1 MKFFN
6 FLLKSKTHKS
16 KDFISPDF
24 AISVENVIRFIESL
38 DKNINEDVLFE
49 ILCKLCKND
58 FEAQEIYVFL
68 PIAFVRLCFPKINWL
83 ETYNE
88 IDSTKKEIKREFKNT
103 ESYQIIFKV
112 SKKHFQT
119 LSQETMI
126 KIAGRSA
133 EFHAMNQLFL
143 DNKNA
148 KLEDIKF
155 TETTVIR

>member
-1 MKFFN
+1 MNFFDYL
-6 FLLKSKTHKS
+6 FKSKTHKS

-24 AISVENVIRFIESL
+24 ANSVEKAIRFIDSSDINL
-38 DKNINEDVLFE
+38 DEDALFE
-49 ILCKLCKND
+49 KLCETCKND
-58 FEAQEIYVFL
+58 FEGQEIYVFL
-68 PIAFVRLCFPKINWL
+68 PIVFVRLCFPQVNWL

-88 IDSTKKEIKREFKNT
+88 IDSTKKETKREFKNT
-103 ESYQIIFKV
+103 ESYQIILQV
-112 SKKHFQT
+112 SKKHFQN

-133 EFHAMNQLFL
+133 EFHAMNQLFF
-143 DNKNA
+143 DNTDA

>member
-1 MKFFN
+1 MKFFD
-6 FLLKSKTHKS
+6 FLLKTKDKKS
-16 KDFISPDF
+16 RDFISLDF
-24 AISVENVIRFIESL
+24 EISIEKAISFIESSDTDL
-38 DKNINEDVLFE
+38 NEDTLFE
-49 ILCKLCKND
+49 KLCEICKND

-68 PIAFVRLCFPKINWL
+68 PIAFVRLAYPKINWL

-88 IDSTKKEIKREFKNT
+88 VYSNKKQTKKEFATT
-103 ESYQIIFKV
+103 ESYQIILKISEKYFQNP
-112 SKKHFQT
+112 SK
-119 LSQETMI
+119 ETII

>member
-1 MKFFN
+1 MKFFDYL
-6 FLLKSKTHKS
+6 FKSKTHKS

-24 AISVENVIRFIESL
+24 ANLVEKAIHFIDSSDVNL
-38 DKNINEDVLFE
+38 DEDALFE
-49 ILCKLCKND
+49 KLCEMCKND

-68 PIAFVRLCFPKINWL
+68 PIAFVRLCFPKVNWL

-88 IDSTKKEIKREFKNT
+88 IDLTKKETKREFKNT
-103 ESYQIIFKV
+103 ESYQIIFQV
-112 SKKHFQT
+112 SKKIFQN

>member
-1 MKFFN
+1 MNFFD
-6 FLLKSKTHKS
+6 FLLKTKNKKS

-24 AISVENVIRFIESL
+24 AISIEKAIYLIESSDTNL
-38 DKNINEDVLFE
+38 NEDALFE
-49 ILCKLCKND
+49 KLCTICKND

-68 PIAFVRLCFPKINWL
+68 PIAFVRLAYPKINWL

-88 IDSTKKEIKREFKNT
+88 VDSNKKQTKKEFATT
-103 ESYQIIFKV
+103 ESYQIILKV
-112 SKKHFQT
+112 SEKYFQNP
-119 LSQETMI
+119 SRETII

-143 DNKNA
+143 DNKDA